1 MFKKSKGFGTAF
13 LISYLGAFLPVMIVS
28 VLVFGYF
35 NANRSVTEQNAYRQR
50 TEQIAA
56 QVQQLY
62 TRYYENSIRLYDR
75 KPQLRP
81 DKMTSPLTNGYGI
94 EVLQDVK
101 LLDDTFDC
109 VFGYYSVED
118 LLHTSGGSVGSVTF
132 FETSTNC
139 TAISAKDGL
148 KLLASNESG
157 AVFLTRRQNVNG
169 NLYMHFP
176 VNDEDGCISSLNYLV
191 PSQNLADLAITPY
204 ATELCY
210 VKLSVGGADAWF
222 TKHADRIIPI
232 AAAES
237 PTNMTPYLEVT
248 ANSDDMGL
256 KVTALYSAEAMAQ
269 RLRAEQRVYYMM
281 LAGGTMLSVLLSF
294 IFVSHRLKSVRDLEA
309 AIRGEDEEEEPTPP
323 GKKKRRVPH
332 NEFTYIKSL
341 VADSRAA
348 QRAELARY
356 ASLLA
361 TRNDQLRRQTVT
373 LLFHGLFST
382 REAVN
387 EMLNPCGIVL
397 HEEFYYIGVLL
408 FDGAPQTME
417 RFSALLCADLY
428 ARQMI
433 EGREVLFFLA
443 ELPGPDD
450 DCDHRMDMAV
460 RLNHVLAEL
469 GAQHV
474 RAAFSRT
481 YAAVGMAGVAFQE
494 AAALAE
500 QLCRDASAFTAPYV
514 CWEQVAAAAGAIQM
528 LNPKTMH
535 AYTEAVRAHRY
546 DDAAKQLHK
555 QLRALTVG
563 GGSPENQRYLRYG
576 LVQPVVDAIRDAD
589 LQNGDDL
596 LAEALHIDP
605 SNGASF
611 ERALCSVLSQ
621 YCRSVVAQGDFS
633 RILDY
638 IRANFT
644 DPELSAEQVADRTGV
659 DKSHLG
665 RLFRAKTG
673 VSYMDY
679 VTNLRMERARL
690 LLADGRLT
698 IREIVQQIGY
708 IDDSSFRRKFRA
720 IHGVPVS
727 EYRDK
732 VRHEKDP
739 VPPKSE

>member
-1 MFKKSKGFGTAF
+1 MFKKSKGFGSTF

-101 LLDDTFDC
+101 LLDDTLGC
-109 VFGYYSVED
+109 VFAYYSVED

-269 RLRAEQRVYYMM
+269 RLRAE
-281 LAGGTMLSVLLSF
+281 
-294 IFVSHRLKSVRDLEA
+294 
-309 AIRGEDEEEEPTPP
+309 
-323 GKKKRRVPH
+323 
-332 NEFTYIKSL
+332 
-341 VADSRAA
+341 
-348 QRAELARY
+348 
-356 ASLLA
+356 
-361 TRNDQLRRQTVT
+361 
-373 LLFHGLFST
+373 
-382 REAVN
+382 
-387 EMLNPCGIVL
+387 
-397 HEEFYYIGVLL
+397 
-408 FDGAPQTME
+408 
-417 RFSALLCADLY
+417 
-428 ARQMI
+428 
-433 EGREVLFFLA
+433 
-443 ELPGPDD
+443 
-450 DCDHRMDMAV
+450 
-460 RLNHVLAEL
+460 
-469 GAQHV
+469 
-474 RAAFSRT
+474 
-481 YAAVGMAGVAFQE
+481 
-494 AAALAE
+494 
-500 QLCRDASAFTAPYV
+500 
-514 CWEQVAAAAGAIQM
+514 
-528 LNPKTMH
+528 
-535 AYTEAVRAHRY
+535 
-546 DDAAKQLHK
+546 
-555 QLRALTVG
+555 
-563 GGSPENQRYLRYG
+563 
-576 LVQPVVDAIRDAD
+576 
-589 LQNGDDL
+589 
-596 LAEALHIDP
+596 
-605 SNGASF
+605 
-611 ERALCSVLSQ
+611 
-621 YCRSVVAQGDFS
+621 
-633 RILDY
+633 
-638 IRANFT
+638 
-644 DPELSAEQVADRTGV
+644 
-659 DKSHLG
+659 
-665 RLFRAKTG
+665 
-673 VSYMDY
+673 
-679 VTNLRMERARL
+679 
-690 LLADGRLT
+690 
-698 IREIVQQIGY
+698 
-708 IDDSSFRRKFRA
+708 
-720 IHGVPVS
+720 
-727 EYRDK
+727 
-732 VRHEKDP
+732 
-739 VPPKSE
+739 